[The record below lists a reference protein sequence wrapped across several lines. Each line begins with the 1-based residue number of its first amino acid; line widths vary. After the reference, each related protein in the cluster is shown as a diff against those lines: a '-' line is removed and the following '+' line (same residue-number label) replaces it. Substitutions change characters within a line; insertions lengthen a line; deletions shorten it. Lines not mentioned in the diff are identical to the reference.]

1 MKNKIKTYRIDGIED
16 SQIKSSLVYEIESHS
31 VGEELKKE
39 AFALVKYVYGFKD
52 MSNWSLK
59 LTEIKTQEEADKLLQ
74 DTIFI

>member
-16 SQIKSSLVYEIESHS
+16 SSDRGTLVYEIESHS

-39 AFALVKYVYGFKD
+39 AQDLVQKAYGFKD